1 MDNSKFD
8 ILYIKEQLSIKKH
21 IVITG
26 PIGSGKSTLLKEL
39 RLSLGLKEDTPGI
52 VTWNVKGEAV
62 YMRSTLDSEIITIGI
77 FNPESLSVRNRMKPV
92 TEGFNTRGVS
102 WLNDFINSDSKW
114 VTIDEVGFLEGEC
127 PGYIEKL
134 SELFDKKRV
143 MAAIRKQDIKH
154 INDILI
160 REDVFVINL

>member
-1 MDNSKFD
+1 MNDMDNSIFD

-39 RLSLGLKEDTPGI
+39 RLRI
-52 VTWNVKGEAV
+52 V
-62 YMRSTLDSEIITIGI
+62 TIGI

-127 PGYIEKL
+127 PGYIKKL

-154 INDILI
+154 INDILS